1 MLEQQF
7 FDSAPHNPEVNVSSQ
22 PQAKDQFL
30 PLEIVKGIEV
40 AEVAPLLSISLSVF
54 ADFTSLLILGLLFGL
69 GLKKKRV

>member
-30 PLEIVKGIEV
+30 PLKIFKRIEV
-40 AEVAPLLSISLSVF
+40 AEVAPLLSIWLIVLT
-54 ADFTSLLILGLLFGL
+54 DFTSLIILGLLFGL
-69 GLKKKRV
+69 GLKKKLV

>member
-7 FDSAPHNPEVNVSSQ
+7 FDSAPPNPEVNVSSQ
-22 PQAKDQFL
+22 PHAKV
-30 PLEIVKGIEV
+30 PLTIFKGIEV

>member
-1 MLEQQF
+1 
-7 FDSAPHNPEVNVSSQ
+7 
-22 PQAKDQFL
+22 
-30 PLEIVKGIEV
+30 LEIVKGIEV